1 MMQTDS
7 QCEFCLHKS
16 IIPSTPLRKQGEK
29 IMSEAATLDV
39 LHKKRTELESHWS
52 TQLQKQRTLEDNIK
66 ALEEK
71 VQAQLQQKIKTE
83 DQVLDTLESKRKD
96 LEKRLG
102 ELQEQQA
109 TSQNINEPTTETTET
124 KEQTQEQPMEITASP
139 VDATQQLNEEAR
151 GSRKEEKKRKWV

>member
-1 MMQTDS
+1 
-7 QCEFCLHKS
+7 
-16 IIPSTPLRKQGEK
+16 
-29 IMSEAATLDV
+29 MSETALETLN
-39 LHKKRTELESHWS
+39 KKRTELENHWS

-83 DQVLDTLESKRKD
+83 DEVLETLESKRKD

-109 TSQNINEPTTETTET
+109 TSQSINEPTTENAEI
-124 KEQTQEQPMEITASP
+124 KEQVQEQPMEMTASP
-139 VDATQQLNEEAR
+139 VDATQELNEEAK
-151 GSRKEEKKRKWV
+151 GSRREDKKRKWV